1 MMETEILNSNSTI
14 SMLAEIEAN
23 HEIYGNQFPE
33 FAAKRN
39 EALNVFRLAG
49 VPTKKHEEWKY
60 INFSFLNQ
68 QQYKLHGQNYKCK
81 LTVDDVKTYTLA
93 TNSFTVVIE
102 NGIFNREASHVDGL
116 PKGITIASLSSLLND
131 KRVITHFLNH
141 ADYKHEPFVAQNNA
155 MFYDPIVI
163 IADNNTV
170 CSKDIQLI
178 FVSNVNDQAI
188 LVPLRVLVIAEA
200 NSDISVIE
208 SYHSAQKTQPVF
220 INAVSEVVIQENAK
234 VNYIKLQNE
243 ELNVSHVN
251 YHQVNMAKNSNHH
264 ITTIS
269 LGGSLVRNNLHI
281 RLDDVNCSSY
291 LNGLYIADGN
301 QLIDNHS
308 LVDHAMPNCYSNE
321 LYKGI
326 IGGDAT
332 GVFNG
337 KIFVRK
343 DAQKTNAYQSN
354 KNILLSDNASMNA
367 KPQLEIFADDVKCSH
382 GATTGQID
390 EEALFY
396 LRARGIGESSARAL
410 LNHAFAADVID
421 QIPDEQV
428 KEKLL
433 EIISE
438 KLIAI
443 NN

>member
-14 SMLAEIEAN
+14 STLAEIEAN

-33 FAAKRN
+33 IAAKRN
-39 EALNVFRLAG
+39 DALKVFRSVG
-49 VPTKKHEEWKY
+49 IPTKKHEEWKY

-68 QQYKLHGQNYKCK
+68 NQYRLLGQTYSCKLSASDVEVYKL
-81 LTVDDVKTYTLA
+81 A
-93 TNSFTVVIE
+93 TDNFTVVIE
-102 NGIFNREASHVDGL
+102 NGIYNKAASNVNGL
-116 PKGITIASLSSLLND
+116 PKGITVSTLSSLSKD
-131 KRVITHFLNH
+131 VRVTTHFLNH
-141 ADYKHEPFVAQNNA
+141 ADFKLEPFVAQNTA

-163 IADNNTV
+163 IADKNTV
-170 CSKDIQLI
+170 CSKDIQLV
-178 FVSNVNDQAI
+178 FVSNTNDQSL
-188 LVPLRVLVIAEA
+188 LVPVRVLVIAEPNA
-200 NSDISVIE
+200 EISVIE
-208 SYHSAQKTQPVF
+208 SYHSVGTTQPVF

-234 VNYIKLQNE
+234 VNYVKLQNE
-243 ELNVSHVN
+243 NLNVSHVN

-264 ITTIS
+264 ITTVT

-438 KLIAI
+438 KLNAI

>member
-1 MMETEILNSNSTI
+1 METEILKNNSTI
-14 SMLAEIEAN
+14 SMYAELEAYQ
-23 HEIYGNQFPE
+23 EIYGNQFPE
-33 FAAKRN
+33 IAGARID
-39 EALNVFRLAG
+39 ALNVFRNTG
-49 VPTKKHEEWKY
+49 IPTTKHEEWKY
-60 INFSFLNQ
+60 VNFSFLSKQ
-68 QQYKLHGQNYKCK
+68 SYKLQGQNSVFNLTAGDVEKYK
-81 LTVDDVKTYTLA
+81 LSA
-93 TNSFTVVIE
+93 NSFSVVVE
-102 NGIFNREASHVDGL
+102 NGNFNINASNVTGL
-116 PKGITIASLSSLLND
+116 PKGLTIGTFSALGND
-131 KRVITHFLNH
+131 ARVVKHLLNH
-141 ADYKHEPFVAQNNA
+141 ADYKQEPFVAQNTA
-155 MFYDPIVI
+155 IFYDPIVI
-163 IADNNTV
+163 IADKNAV
-170 CSKDIQLI
+170 CPNDIQVIIISDAKEQALLI
-178 FVSNVNDQAI
+178 PI
-188 LVPLRVLVIAEA
+188 RILVIAEPG
-200 NSDISVIE
+200 SEISILE
-208 SYHSAQKTQPVF
+208 TYHSMESSAAVF
-220 INAVSEVVIQENAK
+220 VNAVSEVVIQENAK
-234 VNYIKLQNE
+234 VNYIKMQNE

-251 YHQVNMAKNSNHH
+251 FHQVNMAKNSNHH

-281 RLDDVNCSSY
+281 RLDDINCSTY

-301 QLIDNHS
+301 QLMDNHS

-382 GATTGQID
+382 GATIGQID

-396 LRARGIGESSARAL
+396 LRARGIGEASARAL

-428 KEKLL
+428 KDKLL

-438 KLIAI
+438 KLNAI

>member
-1 MMETEILNSNSTI
+1 METEILKNNSTI
-14 SMLAEIEAN
+14 SMYAELEAYQ
-23 HEIYGNQFPE
+23 EIYGNQFKE
-33 FAAKRN
+33 IAGTRID
-39 EALNVFRLAG
+39 ALNVFRNTG
-49 VPTKKHEEWKY
+49 IPTTKHEEWKY
-60 INFSFLNQ
+60 INFSFLSKQ
-68 QQYKLHGQNYKCK
+68 SYKLQGQNSVFNLSASDVEKYK
-81 LTVDDVKTYTLA
+81 LSA
-93 TNSFTVVIE
+93 NNFTVVVE
-102 NGIFNREASHVDGL
+102 NGNFNINASNVNGL
-116 PKGITIASLSSLLND
+116 PKGLTIGTFSDLAND
-131 KRVITHFLNH
+131 VRVVKHLLNH
-141 ADYKHEPFVAQNNA
+141 ADYKLEPFVAQNVA
-155 MFYDPIVI
+155 IFYDPIVV
-163 IADNNTV
+163 IADKNAACPN
-170 CSKDIQLI
+170 DIQVIIISDAKEQALLI
-178 FVSNVNDQAI
+178 PI
-188 LVPLRVLVIAEA
+188 RILVIAEPG
-200 NSDISVIE
+200 SEISILETYHSIE
-208 SYHSAQKTQPVF
+208 SSAAVF
-220 INAVSEVVIQENAK
+220 VNAVSEVVIQENAK

-243 ELNVSHVN
+243 QLNVSHVN
-251 YHQVNMAKNSNHH
+251 FHQVNMAKNSNHH

-281 RLDDVNCSSY
+281 RLDDVNCSTY

-326 IGGDAT
+326 IGGNAT

-382 GATTGQID
+382 GATIGQID

-396 LRARGIGESSARAL
+396 LRARGIGEASARAL

-428 KEKLL
+428 KDKLL

-438 KLIAI
+438 KLNAI

>member
-23 HEIYGNQFPE
+23 YEIYGNQFPE

-81 LTVDDVKTYTLA
+81 LTVDDVKIYTLA

-163 IADNNTV
+163 IADKNTV

-281 RLDDVNCSSY
+281 RLNDVNCSSY

>member
-1 MMETEILNSNSTI
+1 METEILKNNSTI
-14 SMLAEIEAN
+14 SMYAELEAYQ
-23 HEIYGNQFPE
+23 EIYGNQFPE
-33 FAAKRN
+33 IAGARID
-39 EALNVFRLAG
+39 ALNVFRNTG
-49 VPTKKHEEWKY
+49 IPTTKHEEWKY
-60 INFSFLNQ
+60 VNFSFLSKQ
-68 QQYKLHGQNYKCK
+68 SYKLQGQNSVFNLTAGDVEKYK
-81 LTVDDVKTYTLA
+81 LSA
-93 TNSFTVVIE
+93 NSFTVVVE
-102 NGIFNREASHVDGL
+102 NGNFNINASNVTGL
-116 PKGITIASLSSLLND
+116 PKGLTIGTFSALGND
-131 KRVITHFLNH
+131 ARVVKHLLNH
-141 ADYKHEPFVAQNNA
+141 ADYKQEPFVAQNTA
-155 MFYDPIVI
+155 IFYDPIVI
-163 IADNNTV
+163 IADKNAV
-170 CSKDIQLI
+170 CPNDIQVIIISDAKEQALLI
-178 FVSNVNDQAI
+178 PI
-188 LVPLRVLVIAEA
+188 RILVIAEPG
-200 NSDISVIE
+200 SEISILE
-208 SYHSAQKTQPVF
+208 TYHSMESSAVVF
-220 INAVSEVVIQENAK
+220 VNAVSEVVIQENAK

-251 YHQVNMAKNSNHH
+251 FHQVNMAKNSNHH

-281 RLDDVNCSSY
+281 RLDDINCSTY

-301 QLIDNHS
+301 QLMDNHS

-382 GATTGQID
+382 GATIGQID

-396 LRARGIGESSARAL
+396 LRARGIGEASARAL

-428 KEKLL
+428 KDKLL

-438 KLIAI
+438 KLNAI

>member
-1 MMETEILNSNSTI
+1 METEILKNNSTI
-14 SMLAEIEAN
+14 SMYAELEAYQ
-23 HEIYGNQFPE
+23 EIYGNQFPE
-33 FAAKRN
+33 IAGARID
-39 EALNVFRLAG
+39 ALNVFRNTG
-49 VPTKKHEEWKY
+49 IPTTKHEEWKY
-60 INFSFLNQ
+60 VNFSFLSKQ
-68 QQYKLHGQNYKCK
+68 SYKLQGQNSVFNLTAGDVEKYK
-81 LTVDDVKTYTLA
+81 LSA
-93 TNSFTVVIE
+93 NSFTVVVE
-102 NGIFNREASHVDGL
+102 NGNFNINASNVTGL
-116 PKGITIASLSSLLND
+116 PKGLTIGTFSALGND
-131 KRVITHFLNH
+131 ARVVKHLLNH
-141 ADYKHEPFVAQNNA
+141 ADYKQEPFVAQNTA
-155 MFYDPIVI
+155 IFYDPIVI
-163 IADNNTV
+163 IADKNAV
-170 CSKDIQLI
+170 CPNDIQVIIISDAKEQALLI
-178 FVSNVNDQAI
+178 PI
-188 LVPLRVLVIAEA
+188 RILVIAEPG
-200 NSDISVIE
+200 SEISILE
-208 SYHSAQKTQPVF
+208 TYHSMESSAAVF
-220 INAVSEVVIQENAK
+220 VNAVSEVVIQENAK

-251 YHQVNMAKNSNHH
+251 FHQVNMAKNSNHH

-281 RLDDVNCSSY
+281 RLDDINCSTY

-301 QLIDNHS
+301 QLMDNHS

-382 GATTGQID
+382 GATIGQID

-396 LRARGIGESSARAL
+396 LRARGIGEASARAL

-428 KEKLL
+428 KDKLL

-438 KLIAI
+438 KLNAI

>member
-1 MMETEILNSNSTI
+1 METEILKNNSTI
-14 SMLAEIEAN
+14 SMYAELEAYQ
-23 HEIYGNQFPE
+23 EIYGNQFPE
-33 FAAKRN
+33 IAGARID
-39 EALNVFRLAG
+39 ALNVFRNTG
-49 VPTKKHEEWKY
+49 IPTTKHEEWKY
-60 INFSFLNQ
+60 VNFSFLSKQ
-68 QQYKLHGQNYKCK
+68 SYKLQGQNSVFNLTAGDVEKYK
-81 LTVDDVKTYTLA
+81 LSA
-93 TNSFTVVIE
+93 NSFSVVVE
-102 NGIFNREASHVDGL
+102 NGNFNINASNVTGL
-116 PKGITIASLSSLLND
+116 PKGLTIGTFSALGND
-131 KRVITHFLNH
+131 ARVVKHLLNH
-141 ADYKHEPFVAQNNA
+141 ADYKQEPFVAQNTA
-155 MFYDPIVI
+155 IFYDPIVI
-163 IADNNTV
+163 IADKNAV
-170 CSKDIQLI
+170 CPNDIQVIIISDAKEQALLI
-178 FVSNVNDQAI
+178 PI
-188 LVPLRVLVIAEA
+188 RILVIAEPG
-200 NSDISVIE
+200 SEISILE
-208 SYHSAQKTQPVF
+208 TYHSMESSAAVF
-220 INAVSEVVIQENAK
+220 VNAVSEVVIQENAK

-251 YHQVNMAKNSNHH
+251 FHQVNMAKNSNHH

-281 RLDDVNCSSY
+281 RLDDINCSTY

-301 QLIDNHS
+301 QLMDNHS

-382 GATTGQID
+382 GATIGQID

-396 LRARGIGESSARAL
+396 LRARGIGEASARAL

-428 KEKLL
+428 KDKLL

-438 KLIAI
+438 KLNAI

>member
-1 MMETEILNSNSTI
+1 MY
-14 SMLAEIEAN
+14 AELEAYQ
-23 HEIYGNQFPE
+23 EIYGNQFPE
-33 FAAKRN
+33 IAGARID
-39 EALNVFRLAG
+39 ALNVFRNTG
-49 VPTKKHEEWKY
+49 IPTTKHEEWKY
-60 INFSFLNQ
+60 VNFSFLSKQ
-68 QQYKLHGQNYKCK
+68 SYKLQGQNSVFNLTAGDVEKYK
-81 LTVDDVKTYTLA
+81 LSA
-93 TNSFTVVIE
+93 NSFTVVVE
-102 NGIFNREASHVDGL
+102 NGNFNINASNVTGL
-116 PKGITIASLSSLLND
+116 PKGLTIGTFSALGND
-131 KRVITHFLNH
+131 ARVVKHLLNH
-141 ADYKHEPFVAQNNA
+141 ADYKQEPFVAQNTA
-155 MFYDPIVI
+155 IFYDPIVI
-163 IADNNTV
+163 IADKNAV
-170 CSKDIQLI
+170 CPNDIQVIIISDAKEQALLI
-178 FVSNVNDQAI
+178 PI
-188 LVPLRVLVIAEA
+188 RILVIAEPG
-200 NSDISVIE
+200 SEISILE
-208 SYHSAQKTQPVF
+208 TYHSMESSAAVF
-220 INAVSEVVIQENAK
+220 VNAVSEVVIQENAK

-251 YHQVNMAKNSNHH
+251 FHQVNMAKNSNHH

-281 RLDDVNCSSY
+281 RLDDINCSTY

-301 QLIDNHS
+301 QLMDNHS

-382 GATTGQID
+382 GATIGQID

-396 LRARGIGESSARAL
+396 LRARGIGEASARAL

-428 KEKLL
+428 KDKLL

-438 KLIAI
+438 KLNAI